1 MSNII
6 FRTINGIVRPITISG
21 HTAKIKKKKATFKPE
36 YHLEKNHYNNFRA
49 FTIPNVKCRKCGL
62 HVYYYEHP
70 SGSRVLFDEL
80 GPPWPLHPCFADGQN
95 IKKKSVSPSVK
106 TVSKKEKGW
115 FPIIIEKAQLRQNHI
130 EVNART
136 EKSVLNFL
144 ITASTLMARKIT
156 VSQIKDLLVLA
167 KVQAENNILVQFH
180 DGKSS
185 WEQKATLSSLSRS
198 SSDEKP
204 AITEVS
210 VLSEKKFKK
219 LTPLQNGLLSI
230 KKDKLLIDFLFY
242 GEKHHQS
249 IGGNQWH
256 KLQKKLDHLKLYFRK
271 DKSGDNFIFY
281 VINPV
286 SREFITFFVKG
297 TNKKNVIGSSVA
309 PDNRVKLVGIYQE
322 DIETL
327 QIKILGKI
335 DDSYITFYMPRKYLR
350 ANENIDTLLNN
361 EITIWLEHA
370 GGTECHLSID
380 DALGKQ
386 KQTPRGKVS
395 ILSCTRADQTD
406 LPEETDFI
414 VENID
419 AREDAHIQ
427 LYIYS
432 QKKKWQMSLFV
443 SDSQRNYFINLY
455 ATESKLSLKRRIDR
469 KNDIM
474 HLYVK
479 NRCIGYYKM
488 LIPDANS
495 TLKEVVSNHISQDT
509 QLGIAFRNALKI

>member
-21 HTAKIKKKKATFKPE
+21 HTAKIKKKKSALKNE
-36 YHLEKNHYNNFRA
+36 YHLKKNHYNNFRS
-49 FTIPNVKCRKCGL
+49 FTIPNVKCKKCGL

-80 GPPWPLHPCFADGQN
+80 GPPWPLHPCFVDGQN
-95 IKKKSVSPSVK
+95 INKKSVNPSVN
-106 TVSKKEKGW
+106 TTSKKEKGW

-144 ITASTLMARKIT
+144 ITASPLMARKIA

-167 KVQAENNILVQFH
+167 KIQAETNVLVQFH

-185 WEQKATLSSLSRS
+185 WEQKAILSPLSLSSN
-198 SSDEKP
+198 DEKS
-204 AITEVS
+204 AIIELS
-210 VLSEKKFKK
+210 VLSEKKFKR

-242 GEKHHQS
+242 GKKHHQS
-249 IGGNQWH
+249 IGGKQWH
-256 KLQKKLDHLKLYFRK
+256 SLRKKLDHFKLYFRE
-271 DKSGDNFIFY
+271 DKSGENFIFY

-286 SREFITFFVKG
+286 SREFITFLVKG
-297 TNKKNVIGSSVA
+297 NNKKNVTGSSVI
-309 PDNRVKLVGIYQE
+309 PGNRVKLVDIYQE
-322 DIETL
+322 DIDTF

-350 ANENIDTLLNN
+350 ANENIDALLND
-361 EITIWLEHA
+361 EIAIWLEHA

-380 DALGKQ
+380 DPLGQQ
-386 KQTPRGKVS
+386 KKTPRGKVS
-395 ILSCTRADQTD
+395 IISCIRADQTD
-406 LPEETDFI
+406 LPEETDFVI
-414 VENID
+414 ENID
-419 AREDAHIQ
+419 AREDA
-427 LYIYS
+427 YIRIYIFS

-443 SDSQRNYFINLY
+443 SDIQRSYFIKLY
-455 ATESKLSLKRRIDR
+455 ATQSKLSLKRRIDK
-469 KNDIM
+469 KNNIVQV
-474 HLYVK
+474 YVK
-479 NRCIGYYKM
+479 NRCVGYYKM
-488 LIPDANS
+488 LIPDAKS
-495 TLKEVVSNHISQDT
+495 TLKEVVSNHSSEDT
-509 QLGIAFRNALKI
+509 QLGIAFRKALKI